1 MIKLL
6 LSPVVFILRLL
17 WQTVFLA
24 IGQVW
29 ANKIR
34 AFLTALGI
42 IIGVLGVT
50 VVAAGLNGMQGYVMT
65 QFEDIGAKK
74 MWLWGNVPD
83 DKRSVMSWTDVK
95 ISIYEA
101 NLILKHAE
109 TIDTLTPGCRSSWTV
124 ANGKKVSQAVRV
136 TGIWPSWHEI
146 ENRQVLLGRPFSRID
161 DDENRQVCLI
171 NEQGIE
177 ELNLDIDPVGDYILV
192 NGRRF
197 LIVGVVETKELSPMM
212 GGGQSR
218 TELYIPFATH
228 KMMNPYTWTDL
239 TLQLFDADKSDEAKD
254 EIRFILRNHRN
265 LSPEDEDTFDM
276 FVIQSAIESF
286 NGVAM
291 VIGYVMGGVVGVS
304 LLVGGIGIMNIMLV
318 SVSER
323 TREIGLRKAMGA
335 KPPVVLLQ
343 FLVEAV
349 VLCLIGGL
357 VGLLMGNI
365 LVMGIQFIPD
375 FPLDS
380 ISIPRWAVILSLGFS
395 AAVGIIFGMFPAI
408 KASMLNPID
417 ALRHE

>member
-1 MIKLL
+1 MLKLL
-6 LSPVVFILRLL
+6 LSPAIFIVRLL

-29 ANKIR
+29 ANKVR
-34 AFLTALGI
+34 AVLTALGI

-50 VVAAGLNGMQGYVMT
+50 VVAAGLDGMQGYVLT

-74 MWLWGNVPD
+74 MWLWGEVPE
-83 DKRSVMSWTDVK
+83 DKRTVMSWSDVK
-95 ISIYEA
+95 ITTYEA
-101 NLILKHAE
+101 NLILEHAE
-109 TIDTLTPGCRSSWTV
+109 TIETLTPGCRSSWNV
-124 ANGKKVSQAVRV
+124 ANGRKVSQGVRV
-136 TGIWPSWHEI
+136 TGIWPTWHEI
-146 ENRQVLLGRPFSRID
+146 ENRQVLFGRPFSRID
-161 DDENRQVCLI
+161 DTENRQVCLI

-177 ELNLDIDPVGDYILV
+177 ELNLDIDPVGDYVLV

-197 LIVGVVETKELSPMM
+197 LIIGVVETKELSPMM

-218 TELYIPFATH
+218 TELYIPFSTH
-228 KMMNPYTWTDL
+228 KIMNPYTWTDL
-239 TLQLFDADKSDEAKD
+239 TLQMVDPENAENTKA

-265 LSPEDEDTFDM
+265 MNPEDEDTFDM
-276 FVIQSAIESF
+276 FVVQSAIENF
-286 NGVAM
+286 NNVAK
-291 VIGYVMGGVVGVS
+291 VIGFIMGGVVGVS

-343 FLVEAV
+343 FLVEAI
-349 VLCLIGGL
+349 VLCVVGGL
-357 VGLLMGNI
+357 VGLLIGNV
-365 LVMGIQFIPD
+365 LVTGVQFIPD
-375 FPLDS
+375 FPLES

-408 KASMLNPID
+408 KAALLNPID